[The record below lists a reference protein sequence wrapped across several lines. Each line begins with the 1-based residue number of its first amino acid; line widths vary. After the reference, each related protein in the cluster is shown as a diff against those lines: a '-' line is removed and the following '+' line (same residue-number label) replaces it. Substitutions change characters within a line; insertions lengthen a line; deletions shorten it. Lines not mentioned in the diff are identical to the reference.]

1 MGMYEKG
8 GRQTVV
14 FLRATIALDI
24 SKTTGHFHFMPRA
37 SVKEQIVVA
46 GLRTLHQK
54 GYNACSIQD
63 ITEAAR
69 VPKGSFY
76 NHFESK
82 EDFAIDALNR
92 YWEKVEDSLRLL
104 AEAGAPPLT
113 RLNRYFRHLNDTARE
128 NQYQTGCFVGN
139 MSAEMSDQS
148 LPIRDKL
155 AGLLK
160 VWSGAIETC
169 VREAQSDGSVRLDID
184 ARSLAA
190 FLLNSWEGAMMR
202 AKVDKSHAPLEDF
215 EKVAFTSLASSA
227 TATS

>member
-1 MGMYEKG
+1 M
-8 GRQTVV
+8 
-14 FLRATIALDI
+14 IAIDI
-24 SKTTGHFHFMPRA
+24 FKTTGHFHFMPRV
-37 SVKEQIVVA
+37 SVKEQIVDA

-54 GYNACSIQD
+54 GFNACSIQD
-63 ITEAAR
+63 IAEAAK

-82 EDFAIDALNR
+82 EDFAIEALNR
-92 YWEKVEDSLRLL
+92 YWEKVEGSLDLL

-113 RLNRYFRHLNDTARE
+113 RLNRYFRHLNDVARE

-148 LPIRDKL
+148 LPIREKL

-160 VWSGAIETC
+160 AWSGAIENC
-169 VREAQSDGSVRLDID
+169 VREAQSDGSVRRDIG
-184 ARSLAA
+184 AQSLAA

-202 AKVDKSHAPLEDF
+202 AKVERSHAPLEDF
-215 EKVAFTSLASSA
+215 EKVALTSLVSSA
-227 TATS
+227 TVTS